1 VGGYPGMPLPVA
13 ASSRADGRTLTLC
26 FIDAPRRFADD
37 RAEVL
42 EAGAAVAR
50 LRKSPGDCPE
60 ALTVKN
66 LSRDVSRIK

>member
-1 VGGYPGMPLPVA
+1 MGGHPVMPPPVA
-13 ASSRADGRTLTLC
+13 ASSRADGRTLTLR

-50 LRKSPGDCPE
+50 L
-60 ALTVKN
+60 
-66 LSRDVSRIK
+66 